1 MKLEE
6 LMVDTKSAWVEFPG
20 AEGFSVEVANL
31 ARKEL
36 LNLRKKC
43 TVQKFDRKTRQMNED
58 VDEDK
63 FVSLFAKA
71 TVKNWKGLTLSILQ
85 ELILIDMKEND
96 PTTELEYSQEN
107 AQLLMQNSTEFDQWL
122 NEVVFDL
129 ANFRGGAEGKT
140 LRQTGKVSKE

>member
-71 TVKNWKGLTLSILQ
+71 TVKGWKGLTLSVLQ

-129 ANFRGGAEGKT
+129 ANFRGGAEGRT
-140 LRQTGKVSKE
+140 VRQAGKVSKE

>member
-1 MKLEE
+1 MRSPTWTHSAPRSGGYDRQYGEFTGFYEE
-6 LMVDTKSAWVEFPG
+6 V
-20 AEGFSVEVANL
+20 
-31 ARKEL
+31 
-36 LNLRKKC
+36 
-43 TVQKFDRKTRQMNED
+43 NED

-71 TVKNWKGLTLSILQ
+71 TVKGWKGLTLSVLQ

-129 ANFRGGAEGKT
+129 ANFRGGAEGRT
-140 LRQTGKVSKE
+140 VRQAGKVSKE

>member
-1 MKLEE
+1 MKLQE
-6 LMVDTKSAWVEFPG
+6 LMVDTKSAWIDFPG

-36 LNLRKKC
+36 VNLRKKC
-43 TVQKFDRKTRQMNED
+43 TIQKFDRKTRQMNED

-63 FVSLFAKA
+63 FVALFAKA
-71 TVKNWKGLTLSILQ
+71 TVKGWKGLTLAILQ

-96 PTTELEYSQEN
+96 PETELEYSQEN

-129 ANFRGGAEGKT
+129 ANFRGKSKTGTVGKT
-140 LRQTGKVSKE
+140 RKVAEA

>member
-1 MKLEE
+1 
-6 LMVDTKSAWVEFPG
+6 MVDTKSAWVEFPG